1 MRRNNKY
8 NSQKCSIGN
17 EVFDSRREA
26 RRYSELCLLE
36 QAGQIKNLQRQ
47 VKFVLIPAQKESF
60 VIPKKDGTLKLSMRV
75 VERECSYIADFVYEE
90 NGMIIVEDTKGCKTK
105 DYIIKRKLMLYMNG
119 IRIREV

>member
-90 NGMIIVEDTKGCKTK
+90 NRMIIVEDTKGCKTK
-105 DYIIKRKLMLYMNG
+105 DYIIKRKLMLYIHG
-119 IRIREV
+119 IRVREV

>member
-1 MRRNNKY
+1 MRRSNKY

-36 QAGQIKNLQRQ
+36 QAGQIKKLQRQ

-90 NGMIIVEDTKGCKTK
+90 NGRIIVEDAKGCKNPT
-105 DYIIKRKLMLYMNG
+105 YLLKRKMMLYFHG

>member
-75 VERECSYIADFVYEE
+75 SRDWSLAMLRRRTKSVQPEYPNDKTAQFREC
-90 NGMIIVEDTKGCKTK
+90 
-105 DYIIKRKLMLYMNG
+105 R
-119 IRIREV
+119 RQ

>member
-36 QAGQIKNLQRQ
+36 KAGQIKNLRRQ
-47 VKFVLIPAQKESF
+47 VKYILIPSQREIVMKKGVPKQGKVIEKE
-60 VIPKKDGTLKLSMRV
+60 
-75 VERECSYIADFVYEE
+75 CAYIADFVYEE
-90 NGMIIVEDTKGCKTK
+90 NGQTVVEDTKGYKTK
-105 DYIIKRKLMLYMNG
+105 DYILKRKMMLYFHG